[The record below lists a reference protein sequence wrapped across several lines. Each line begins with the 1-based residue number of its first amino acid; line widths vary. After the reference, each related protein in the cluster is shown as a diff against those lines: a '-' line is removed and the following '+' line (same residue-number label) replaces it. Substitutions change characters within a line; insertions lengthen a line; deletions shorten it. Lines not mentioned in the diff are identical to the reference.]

1 RIGFEVRAGQVVEK
15 DVEAGAEQILPAP
28 TQMREQRR
36 FVLDKLVEAPIER
49 VLLDQRKIFAEQIA
63 HSALLEPQPVQTP
76 FAAWIDEP
84 VADQRLKDVAPAG
97 PFARIGQTSRPEAVE
112 CQLLIELAGE
122 PARAPL
128 PRPMQLH
135 GPEPDLH
142 AMALGVF
149 GQRPIGGKKGQL
161 GGLLRPF
168 VERLGRPAPS
178 LLLAVVDFAEIEHLA
193 LHHLAAGAALTLD
206 NAPVAVLLAVL
217 EASIRAQIHRET
229 NLRQTI
235 PLKRYLVSTTGEF
248 RNRIV
253 EPTRFSPPPNP
264 KIHRLPAP
272 VEKVGLSVWLRC
284 VCGLSL
290 RAAMSSIIR

>member
-1 RIGFEVRAGQVVEK
+1 MPALVAIVARRIGFEVRAGQVVEK

-112 CQLLIELAGE
+112 PQLLIELAGE

-135 GPEPDLH
+135 RPKPDLH
-142 AMALGVF
+142 AMALGVI
-149 GQRPIGGKKGQL
+149 GQRSIGGEQSQL
-161 GGLLRPF
+161 GGLLRPL
-168 VERLGRPAPS
+168 VEGLDHPAPGF
-178 LLLAVVDFAEIEHLA
+178 LLAVVDLSKFALIPASNAAPISMLA
-193 LHHLAAGAALTLD
+193 SVT
-206 NAPVAVLLAVL
+206 
-217 EASIRAQIHRET
+217 AS
-229 NLRQTI
+229 
-235 PLKRYLVSTTGEF
+235 
-248 RNRIV
+248 
-253 EPTRFSPPPNP
+253 
-264 KIHRLPAP
+264 RLPPCASRKSANAFT
-272 VEKVGLSVWLRC
+272 VAA
-284 VCGLSL
+284 SL
-290 RAAMSSIIR
+290 PSAT